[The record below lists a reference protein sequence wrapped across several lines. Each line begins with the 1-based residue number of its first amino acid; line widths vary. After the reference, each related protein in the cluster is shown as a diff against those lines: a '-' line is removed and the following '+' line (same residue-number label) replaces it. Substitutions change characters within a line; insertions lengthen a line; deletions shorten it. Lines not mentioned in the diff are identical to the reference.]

1 MIYKLYPGSRMP
13 HLVPGDI
20 CNIGG
25 KDFPYIGEY
34 NSKNDIPKGLIGV
47 FKNLTTDNYELRHSK
62 TDFGIIEEYNK
73 HMLVQMANDPEP
85 LPVERVNKEIF
96 DPPILP
102 TDNHLKVA
110 IKQILHEMQIDI
122 NDYRSRFSSDNHI
135 NNMKRLMVS
144 DANITFD
151 KFLEWLDILGYSYQL
166 NIIRPDGTS
175 FSTN

>member
-1 MIYKLYPGSRMP
+1 M
-13 HLVPGDI
+13 
-20 CNIGG
+20 
-25 KDFPYIGEY
+25 
-34 NSKNDIPKGLIGV
+34 
-47 FKNLTTDNYELRHSK
+47 
-62 TDFGIIEEYNK
+62 
-73 HMLVQMANDPEP
+73 
-85 LPVERVNKEIF
+85 
-96 DPPILP
+96 
-102 TDNHLKVA
+102 KVA